1 MLFFF
6 GGGGDRELIRGL
18 VSMNGKKKVIFHDIG
33 KTKRPKDIF
42 LGQQA
47 RATRGGKEYYFP

>member
-1 MLFFF
+1 MLFFL
-6 GGGGDRELIRGL
+6 GGEDRGLIRGL
-18 VSMNGKKKVIFHDIG
+18 VFMNGKKKVIFHDIG